1 MKKYDLISL
10 KNDTPYKKYGVEKNM
25 HGLIIDVL
33 QNHAQILFFNP
44 RNKDEFTLIYV
55 NKSDIALDREVLPEN
70 FKSMLDM
77 NIKKLKSKENFV
89 FTTPKFKLFDKV
101 ELVVE
106 KDKYAKFGLHKGEI
120 GFIIDDIIINNSIE
134 IDFTNL
140 DENGKYYGET
150 FSININDLK
159 ILK

>member
-33 QNHAQILFFNP
+33 QNHAQILFFIP
-44 RNKDEFTLIYV
+44 RNNDEFTLIYL

-70 FKSMLDM
+70 IKSMLDM

-89 FTTPKFKLFDKV
+89 FTTPKFKLYDKV

-106 KDKYAKFGLHKGEI
+106 KDKYAKLGLHKGEI
-120 GFIIDDIIINNSIE
+120 GFIIDDIIIDNRIE

-140 DENGKYYGET
+140 DENSKYYSET
-150 FSININDLK
+150 FSININNLK
-159 ILK
+159 LVK

>member
-44 RNKDEFTLIYV
+44 RNNDEFTLIYV
-55 NKSDIALDREVLPEN
+55 NKSDIALDKEVLPEN
-70 FKSMLDM
+70 IKSMLDM

-106 KDKYAKFGLHKGEI
+106 KDKYAKLGLRKGEI
-120 GFIIDDIIINNSIE
+120 GFIIDDIIIDNRIE

-140 DENGKYYGET
+140 DENNKYYGEA

-159 ILK
+159 LVK

>member
-44 RNKDEFTLIYV
+44 RNNDEFTLIYI
-55 NKSDIALDREVLPEN
+55 NKSDIDLDREVLPEN
-70 FKSMLDM
+70 VKSMLDM

-120 GFIIDDIIINNSIE
+120 GFIIDNIVINNSIE
-134 IDFTNL
+134 IDFPNL
-140 DENGKYYGET
+140 DENSKYYGET

-159 ILK
+159 LVK